1 MKKGRI
7 FLIFVL
13 TIACATSNLEAS
25 WEDITF
31 TGNGIIQDGDKYIRV
46 FVHGASPDPTTI
58 EMSGGEVGTLFIHD
72 HSVVNIT
79 GGIFD
84 RDFYLFH
91 PENRDCDDLFLCPGG
106 FCVYVYDH
114 STVNV
119 SGGLVDGI
127 KCEDWGTVNISG
139 GNFNVAFSDHA
150 TVYITDG
157 RVMLVAWREFTP
169 PWGQEYEDNS
179 HLYLL
184 GGQILGGVLLED
196 NATMEIYGYGFTYD
210 PNGGD
215 PDNPKFSNGGRLTGF
230 WWDGTAFSIDFQD
243 FRNHS
248 YDNVILHEI
257 HKVDIAVIR
266 IEQAIAE
273 KKEAL
278 GRVDAALEKE
288 WDAYDAFEELL
299 EGGDQGDL
307 KKGDIVK
314 AKQKI
319 HSAIQHEEQSKE
331 ALEKSIEKLEDALV
345 ALGQEVAVDEPVEE

>member
-1 MKKGRI
+1 MKKARA

-13 TIACATSNLEAS
+13 TVACITTNLKAS

-31 TGNGIIQDGDKYIRV
+31 TENGVIRDGDKYVRV
-46 FVHGASPDPTTI
+46 FVHGTSPAPTTI
-58 EMSGGEVGTLFIHD
+58 EMTGGEIGTLFIHD

-91 PENRDCDDLFLCPGG
+91 PENRDCDDLFLGPGG

-114 STVNV
+114 STANI
-119 SGGLVDGI
+119 SAGLVDGI

-139 GNFNVAFSDHA
+139 GNLSVAFSDHA
-150 TVYITDG
+150 TVYITGG
-157 RVMLVAWREFTP
+157 RVRFVAWHEFTP
-169 PWGQEYEDNS
+169 WGQGYEDNS
-179 HLYLL
+179 HLYLS

-196 NATMEIYGYGFTYD
+196 NATMEVYGYGFAYD
-210 PNGGD
+210 PNEGD

-230 WWDGTAFSIDFQD
+230 WRDGTAFSINFQD

-257 HKVDIAVIR
+257 PKADIAVIR

-273 KKEAL
+273 KEEAL

-288 WDAYDAFEELL
+288 WDAYDALEELL
-299 EGGDQGDL
+299 EGGDYGDL

-319 HSAIQHEEQSKE
+319 HSAIQHGEQSKE
-331 ALEKSIEKLEDALV
+331 ALEKSIEKLEDAL
-345 ALGQEVAVDEPVEE
+345 ASLGWELPVDEPVEG

>member
-1 MKKGRI
+1 MKKARTI
-7 FLIFVL
+7 LIFAL
-13 TIACATSNLEAS
+13 TVACITTNLKAS
-25 WEDITF
+25 WGDITF
-31 TGNGIIQDGDKYIRV
+31 TENGVIRDGDKYVRV
-46 FVHGASPDPTTI
+46 FVHGTSPAPTTI
-58 EMSGGEVGTLFIHD
+58 EMTGGEIGTLFIHD

-157 RVMLVAWREFTP
+157 RVRLVAWREFTP

-179 HLYLL
+179 HLYLS

-196 NATMEIYGYGFTYD
+196 NATMEIYGYGFAYD

-266 IEQAIAE
+266 IAEAIGE
-273 KKEAL
+273 KREAL
-278 GRVDAALEKE
+278 AEVDSALEKE
-288 WDAYDAFEELL
+288 WAAYEALDELL
-299 EGGDQGDL
+299 ESGGYGEL
-307 KKGDIVK
+307 KKGDIVQ
-314 AKQKI
+314 AMQKI
-319 HSAIQHEEQSKE
+319 HSAIKHEEQSME
-331 ALEKSIEKLEDALV
+331 ALKRSIEKLE
-345 ALGQEVAVDEPVEE
+345 EAVRAVGWEPPADEPVQ